1 MLKVYYYY
9 YYLFYTKVLV
19 QRDPNLVTTLAI
31 SHVESLL
38 INGIIDVVF
47 VTKYCYNVDMW
58 VMISIALLVIIS
70 NFIFYHKSNLAK
82 KIVQEKPMFFSN
94 HKLTIY
100 IVLLSSLIVISWMF
114 WGAFYSRSV
123 LSNCS

>member
-1 MLKVYYYY
+1 MRIKVCGM
-9 YYLFYTKVLV
+9 T
-19 QRDPNLVTTLAI
+19 Q
-31 SHVESLL
+31 VEQIKHLDT
-38 INGIIDVVF
+38 IGVEF
-47 VTKYCYNVDMW
+47 
-58 VMISIALLVIIS
+58 AG
-70 NFIFYHKSNLAK
+70 FIFYHKSNLAK